1 MECIILRREE
11 LIPQGKDDRE
21 IAEGI
26 ARELGR
32 RPETIGVLIFR
43 LVKHGKCRE
52 NPNNRAGD
60 SVGRT
65 SYGFE

>member
-1 MECIILRREE
+1 
-11 LIPQGKDDRE
+11 
-21 IAEGI
+21 
-26 ARELGR
+26 
-32 RPETIGVLIFR
+32 LIFR